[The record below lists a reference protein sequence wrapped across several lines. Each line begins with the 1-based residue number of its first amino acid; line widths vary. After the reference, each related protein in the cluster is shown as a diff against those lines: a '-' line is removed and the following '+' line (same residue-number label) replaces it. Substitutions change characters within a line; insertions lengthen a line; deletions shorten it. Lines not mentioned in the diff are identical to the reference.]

1 MKNLLELKKIYHN
14 YGSAKVLEELN
25 LKIEEKSLNAVIG
38 PNGAGKSTLLKLIIG
53 LEELNRGKIE
63 FLGER
68 IDGLKAHEITKKGIS
83 LCPERGRLFYDMNV
97 LDNLKVGGKMIK
109 SKDIYKDRLKF
120 VYEIFPRLK
129 ERKKQRAGTLSG
141 GEQQMIAMGRT
152 LMSNPKLLLL
162 DDPIVH
168 LAPIVKKKIFA
179 AIKKIRQE
187 GTTILLVTQ
196 DIFFAMHV
204 ADMTHVLE
212 DGKIEL
218 RGTKVELEK
227 EPRIRKVYLGI

>member
-53 LEELNRGKIE
+53 LEKPNRGKIE
-63 FLGER
+63 FIGKR

-97 LDNLKVGGKMIK
+97 LDNLKVGGKMLK
-109 SKDIYKDRLKF
+109 SRDIYKDRLNF

-162 DDPIVH
+162 DDPIIH
-168 LAPIVKKKIFA
+168 LAPIVKKKIFG

-187 GTTILLVTQ
+187 GTTTLLVTQ
-196 DIFFAMHV
+196 DIFFAMNV
-204 ADMTHVLE
+204 ADMIHVLE
-212 DGKIEL
+212 DGKIEM
-218 RGTKVELEK
+218 RGTKEELEK

>member
-1 MKNLLELKKIYHN
+1 MLELKKIYHH

-25 LKIEEKSLNAVIG
+25 LKIEEKSVNAVIG

-53 LEELNRGKIE
+53 LEKPSRGKIE
-63 FLGER
+63 FLGKR
-68 IDGLKAHEITKKGIS
+68 IDGLKAHQITKKGIS
-83 LCPERGRLFYDMNV
+83 LCPEHRRLFYDMTV
-97 LDNLKVGGKMIK
+97 LDNLKVGGKMLK
-109 SKDIYKDRLKF
+109 SRDIYKDRLNF
-120 VYEIFPRLK
+120 VYETFPRLK

-141 GEQQMIAMGRT
+141 GEQLMIAMGRT

-168 LAPIVKKKIFA
+168 LAPIVKKKISS

-187 GTTILLVTQ
+187 GTTILLVSQ

-212 DGKIEL
+212 DGKIDL
-218 RGTKVELEK
+218 RGTKEELEN

>member
-53 LEELNRGKIE
+53 LEEPNRGKIE

-83 LCPERGRLFYDMNV
+83 LCPERCRLFYDMNV

-162 DDPIVH
+162 DDPIVS
-168 LAPIVKKKIFA
+168 LAPIVKKKIFS

-187 GTTILLVTQ
+187 GTTTLLVTQ
-196 DIFFAMHV
+196 DIFFALNI
-204 ADMTHVLE
+204 ADMIHVLE
-212 DGKIEL
+212 DGKIEM
-218 RGTKVELEK
+218 RGTKEELEK